1 MKQFPLFRRGLA
13 AVLTLLLVCALPLS
27 ASAFFWDKEEVP
39 AVADFTK
46 NGLVGDTI
54 AFSPQD
60 FAVESGADAV
70 LSHITLVSLPDP
82 GAGSLTMGGQ
92 ALTVGTVIDATA
104 LSGLAF
110 QSSPEILLLYAGVH
124 AILYYRLAHWL
135 HRHGL
140 KFLARFLS
148 QWARFWTGIE
158 IHPGAVI
165 GRRLVIDHGTGI
177 VIGETA
183 ELGDD
188 CLLYQGVTLGGTG
201 KDVGKRHPTLGSNV
215 MVGAGAKVLGPITIH
230 DNARIAAGAV
240 VLQEVPEGATAVGV
254 PAQIVR
260 VNGEK
265 VHRYADEV
273 DQTSV
278 ENPTL
283 KKIEALTRR
292 VEELERRLA
301 EQSAPGSQAS

>member
-1 MKQFPLFRRGLA
+1 MLWETLTAYQRRDPA
-13 AVLTLLLVCALPLS
+13 ARGKL
-27 ASAFFWDKEEVP
+27 
-39 AVADFTK
+39 
-46 NGLVGDTI
+46 
-54 AFSPQD
+54 
-60 FAVESGADAV
+60 
-70 LSHITLVSLPDP
+70 
-82 GAGSLTMGGQ
+82 
-92 ALTVGTVIDATA
+92 
-104 LSGLAF
+104 
-110 QSSPEILLLYAGVH
+110 EILLLYAGVH
-124 AILYYRLAHWL
+124 ATLYHRAAHWL
-135 HRHGL
+135 YRRGL
-140 KFLARFLS
+140 RFLARCVS
-148 QWARFWTGIE
+148 QWSRFWTGIE

-188 CLLYQGVTLGGTG
+188 VLLYQGVPLGGTG
-201 KDVGKRHPTLGSNV
+201 KDTGKRHPTLGNNV

-240 VLQEVPEGATAVGV
+240 VLQEVPANATAVGV

-265 VHRYADEV
+265 VRRYADEV

-283 KKIEALTRR
+283 KRLDELSRR
-292 VEELERRLA
+292 VAQLEKLL
-301 EQSAPGSQAS
+301 EQEKGGAVS